1 MTESICQTIGELET
15 VVSVGIAALARSVD
29 PEKLQI
35 GLDYVSSILSNE
47 NAKLTEGER
56 RGLEFLSGIIELRTV
71 PILVNAPKSKPSH
84 LQVVK

>member
-71 PILVNAPKSKPSH
+71 QILVNAPKSKPSH